1 MVVACN
7 SIRQHNDSHRSSGY
21 TIFWLHNNKLCLHNI
36 VSINIIFCIYYL
48 IYYLPYLFNIYSDN
62 SFWYTRVFRQ
72 PSNSIHSSQFHGL
85 WSTKSSNE
93 MLQNLPYLYITKTH
107 TYVLSFFN
115 SMLYSIFPIYEF
127 PKSQNSQN
135 RHRQQCKQG
144 KEIKEIFNPFVG
156 TFHKTKILKLGR
168 VPCPK

>member
-1 MVVACN
+1 M
-7 SIRQHNDSHRSSGY
+7 SGY

-36 VSINIIFCIYYL
+36 VSICILYLSFGTIYHICSTYIQIIV
-48 IYYLPYLFNIYSDN
+48 
-62 SFWYTRVFRQ
+62 FWYTRVFRQ

-127 PKSQNSQN
+127 PALS

-156 TFHKTKILKLGR
+156 TFHKTQILKLGR

>member
-7 SIRQHNDSHRSSGY
+7 SIPNIMIVTDRVVTLSFGY
-21 TIFWLHNNKLCLHNI
+21 TTTSYAYTILSLSTLYSVFIIWYTIYHICSTYIQII
-36 VSINIIFCIYYL
+36 V
-48 IYYLPYLFNIYSDN
+48 
-62 SFWYTRVFRQ
+62 FWYTRVFRQ

-85 WSTKSSNE
+85 CSTKSSNE